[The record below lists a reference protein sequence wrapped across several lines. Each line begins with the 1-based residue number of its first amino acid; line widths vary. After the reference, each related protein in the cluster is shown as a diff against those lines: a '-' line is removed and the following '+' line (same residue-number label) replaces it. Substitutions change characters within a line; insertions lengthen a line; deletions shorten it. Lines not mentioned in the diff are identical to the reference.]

1 MNVSRKIEGF
11 ELSASGREDGR
22 LEAVY
27 IRLRTGRAAKTK
39 EIIEDTLLA
48 DFDARGQ
55 LIGVEILAPV
65 RLSDLTSLVQADRRA
80 PFRKFIR
87 ETAPASL
94 VMA

>member
-1 MNVSRKIEGF
+1 MSTTRKVAGF

-27 IRLRTGRAAKTK
+27 IRLRAGRSAKTR

-48 DFDARGQ
+48 DFDTRGR

-65 RLSDLTSLVQADRRA
+65 KLSDLTQLVREPRRA
-80 PFRKFIR
+80 PFRKFVRKI
-87 ETAPASL
+87 APPDLIVA
-94 VMA
+94 